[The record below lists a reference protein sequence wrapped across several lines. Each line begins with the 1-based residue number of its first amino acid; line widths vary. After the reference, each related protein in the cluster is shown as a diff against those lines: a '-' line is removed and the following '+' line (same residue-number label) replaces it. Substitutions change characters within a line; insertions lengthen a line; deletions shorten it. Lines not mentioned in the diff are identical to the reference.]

1 MRRGALTNG
10 LHECAG
16 SGLVSTRT
24 AMPDTSW
31 PAWGTVFSGSNTRQ
45 AAFLGA
51 RPQDQPSRAV
61 FIRECGPNAR
71 DSVPTRSRGQGA
83 ACKGR
88 TGAPVVR

>member
-1 MRRGALTNG
+1 
-10 LHECAG
+10 
-16 SGLVSTRT
+16 
-24 AMPDTSW
+24 MPDTSQ

-45 AAFLGA
+45 ASFLGA
-51 RPQDQPSRAV
+51 RLQDQPSRAV

-71 DSVPTRSRGQGA
+71 DSVPTRARGQGA